1 MAQPERTMWVDL
13 GRQGFDIVLASFDAT
28 PGEKALVVRGGEP
41 LTTAESDALASAGF
55 VRMQGSAT
63 LWARAGGTF
72 KMREIRA
79 AFPRMAAREM
89 DQAATRMKVRGPS
102 PFAAARR
109 RAEEPLPDDGL
120 VRVHADA
127 PNLYQVRYFPG
138 SKLGTP
144 IAMVPVNLAES
155 TQSALRRVIDT
166 HGPIDDFV
174 AARLDMT
181 VYELEK
187 ALSPE
192 QIDAVAV
199 MLDALERGRAP
210 ILADQTGLGKGRVVA
225 ALMLAAAV
233 AGKRIIFVT
242 EKANLFSDIWRD
254 VRDIGADARLGQ
266 PFLLNAGS
274 KIIDVTDGR
283 TLFESWKDAEIAR
296 QVKSGTMPDG
306 YGSLFATYSQF
317 NRAGSAKAAFLEDAA
332 NGAFVLLDETHN
344 AGGDSNQQKVID
356 GATAGAHGIVR
367 SSATFARRATGLLA
381 YRGVLPPSLTVEE
394 SADVL
399 AAGGIEL
406 AEALSQY
413 LSEDGVL
420 VRREHDLSG
429 LSIEV
434 VVDDGRKDR
443 NRAVADAL
451 APILARMA
459 KLSRLVDDEIETR
472 NESAQ
477 EAGGKASREK
487 WYTANFG
494 SRLSAIIR
502 QFVTALSVDLCVDRC
517 VASLLA
523 GEKPVVVIEST
534 MESLMRAL
542 SADGE
547 SPSEEVADDEGAEEG
562 AQPPDFRAA
571 LSMML
576 DRIMQMSVR
585 RGKDDPEKVE
595 VDDPFCVAEAE
606 AISRLVDAFPDL
618 PLSPIDDIRDRIER
632 EGARLHAEGRIAA
645 PWVAD
650 EISARKMR
658 VRGGVYE
665 AMPAADRNRT
675 IVAFNGGG
683 IDILVITRAASTG
696 LSLHASEKVADRRRR
711 RMIELQIPANVVER
725 VQFWG
730 RVNRRGQVSV
740 PGFETLCTGL
750 PLQMRIMAMENRKV
764 ASLSAN
770 VSANAENASAMDV
783 PDIIDGVGN
792 EVAQRILEDRPRLAE
807 RMCIAMRVD
816 PETAE
821 QELYFVN
828 KLLQRLCLLPSDE
841 QDEVFARL
849 VSEYEDAVAGMKAKG
864 RTPRGLREMEG
875 TWTEV
880 SREPYEAGNPA
891 DGPVFGRAVDLV
903 TMEGTAEKEPMA
915 SARVAE
921 MVTAARKRLGDA
933 SGNAAGPFFEREAK
947 AIRSSRRKVLN
958 ASLAGRFISVDSA
971 LATSGPNAVK
981 AADARLSGLVETI
994 RDVQPGLTMTV
1005 PGEDNEQRQAVIV
1018 DVRPPDAEEI
1028 HLPGRWSLRFAVP
1041 GEAHVKEISLATL
1054 ARDAGYEVHRL
1065 RPGAVPQA
1073 SLAAFDAA
1081 PRGQVKERRLF
1092 LAGNLVKAVTI
1103 AAEAQAGAMVAF
1115 RTPDGRRVRSVLVNR
1130 RGRKALFDRS
1140 SKATGVQDAVALVRS
1155 GKAVFTKPQD
1165 RASGLVIRQDGRV
1178 FTADVPRGKDG
1189 KAFEEALAGV
1199 CGPFRQ
1205 QGTYRAARIAP
1216 ERLEAAVEA
1225 AFAAG
1230 FPLHFDAPQAAPA
1243 AKPPANRGFGGPG
1256 RGFGPR
1262 R

>member
-1 MAQPERTMWVDL
+1 MAGPETTTWVDL
-13 GRQGFDIVLASFDAT
+13 GKEGFEIRLASFEDS
-28 PGEKALVVRGGEP
+28 PGEPALVIQGASL
-41 LTTAESDALASAGF
+41 LTSAEADALSSAGF
-55 VRMQGSAT
+55 VQMSGKRT
-63 LWARAGGTF
+63 LWARDGGTF

-89 DQAATRMKVRGPS
+89 AFASTRMKVLGAS
-102 PFAAARR
+102 PFAASRR
-109 RAEEPLPDDGL
+109 PSPIETGSADL
-120 VRVHADA
+120 VRLHSDA
-127 PNLYQVRYFPG
+127 PNLYQVRYVPG
-138 SKLGTP
+138 SRLGNP
-144 IAMVPVNLAES
+144 IAMVPVNLADS
-155 TQSALRRVIDT
+155 TRKALERVVAS

-174 AARLDMT
+174 AKRLDMT
-181 VYELEK
+181 LHELER

-199 MLDALERGRAP
+199 MLDALERNRAP

-254 VRDIGADARLGQ
+254 VRDIGADSRLGV

-274 KIIDVTDGR
+274 KIIDVTDGKL
-283 TLFESWKDAEIAR
+283 LFESWKDSEIAR
-296 QVKSGTMPDG
+296 QVKACAMPEG
-306 YGSLFATYSQF
+306 FGSLFATYSQF
-317 NRAGSAKAAFLEDAA
+317 NRAGSAKAAFLEAA
-332 NGAFVLLDETHN
+332 ADGAFVLLDETHN

-356 GATAGAHGIVR
+356 AATAGAYGIVR
-367 SSATFARRATGLLA
+367 SSATFARRASGLLA
-381 YRGVLPPSLTVEE
+381 YRGVLPPSLTMED
-394 SADVL
+394 SADML

-434 VVDDGRKDR
+434 VVDDSRRER
-443 NRAVADAL
+443 NRATADAL
-451 APILARMA
+451 APVLARMA

-472 NESAQ
+472 NENAQ

-487 WYTANFG
+487 WYSANFG

-517 VASLLA
+517 VSSLLA

-534 MESLMRAL
+534 MEALMRSLAEE
-542 SADGE
+542 GE
-547 SPSEEVADDEGAEEG
+547 ASGEDAADDEGAEEG

-585 RGKDDPEKVE
+585 RGKDDPEKVP

-606 AISRLVDAFPDL
+606 AIKRIIEAFPDL
-618 PLSPIDDIRDRIER
+618 PLSPIDDIRDRIEA
-632 EGARLHAEGRIAA
+632 EGARLHAEGLIPK

-658 VRGGVYE
+658 VTGGVYE
-665 AMPAADRNRT
+665 AMKAADRNRT
-675 IVAFNGGG
+675 IVAFNSG
-683 IDILVITRAASTG
+683 DTDALVITRAASTG
-696 LSLHASEKVADRRRR
+696 LSLHASEKVSDRRRR

-770 VSANAENASAMDV
+770 VSANAENASAMNV

-792 EVAQRILEDRPRLAE
+792 EVAQRILEDQPRLAE

-816 PETAE
+816 PEAAA

-841 QDEVFARL
+841 QDTLFARL

-875 TWTEV
+875 VWTEV
-880 SREPYEAGNPA
+880 SREPYEAGDPA

-903 TMEGTAEKEPMA
+903 TMEGTVERSPLAA
-915 SARVAE
+915 ARVAE
-921 MVTAARKRLGDA
+921 MVQAARKRLGA
-933 SGNAAGPFFEREAK
+933 SSGNAAGPFFEAEAK
-947 AIRSSRRKVLN
+947 AIRASRRKVLLG
-958 ASLAGRFISVDSA
+958 SLAGRFISVDSA
-971 LATSGPNAVK
+971 LASSGPNAVK
-981 AADARLSGLVETI
+981 AADARLSSLLETI
-994 RDVQPGLTMTV
+994 KGTQPGMTMTV
-1005 PGEDNEQRQAVIV
+1005 PGEDNEQKVAVIV
-1018 DVRPPDAEEI
+1018 DVRPPDADEL
-1028 HLPGRWSLRFAVP
+1028 HLPGRWSVRFAVP
-1041 GEAHVKEISLATL
+1041 GEAHAKEISLATL
-1054 ARDAGYEVHRL
+1054 SRDPAYEIHRP
-1065 RPGAVPQA
+1065 RPGSIPQPDL
-1073 SLAAFDAA
+1073 SPFDSA
-1081 PRGQVKERRLF
+1081 PRGLVKERRVF
-1092 LAGNLVKAVTI
+1092 LDGNLVKAVAI
-1103 AAEAQAGAMVAF
+1103 ATEVQAGSMVAY
-1115 RTPDGRRVRSVLVNR
+1115 RTPDGRRLRSVLVNR

-1140 SKATGVQDAVALVRS
+1140 SKATTAADAASILRS
-1155 GKAVFTKPQD
+1155 GKVLFSKPAD
-1165 RASGLVIRQDGRV
+1165 RVSGLVVRPDGRV
-1178 FTADVPRGKDG
+1178 YAADVPRGQEG
-1189 KAFEEALAGV
+1189 KPIEEALSDRI
-1199 CGPFRQ
+1199 GPFRP
-1205 QGTYRAARIAP
+1205 QGIYRSARIPP
-1216 ERLEAAVEA
+1216 ERLEDALEA
-1225 AFAAG
+1225 ILSAN
-1230 FPLHFDAPQAAPA
+1230 FPLHFDAPPKAAPA
-1243 AKPPANRGFGGPG
+1243 AAPPRGFGHQG